1 MLKLGGASLL
11 RAGSANNAV
20 VEDGGVAGF
29 CDLTSDYRSNRQAV
43 VTQVAVSIPTDAMA
57 DIPGSNLPRDI
68 NLSEGTH
75 QGQKFWAK
83 GATVCA
89 LSASS
94 SWTE

>member
-1 MLKLGGASLL
+1 ML

-29 CDLTSDYRSNRQAV
+29 CDLTSDYGSNRQAV

-68 NLSEGTH
+68 NLPKEPNFLKACYLRNVFGLL
-75 QGQKFWAK
+75 QQRFY
-83 GATVCA
+83 
-89 LSASS
+89 LLMPRLL
-94 SWTE
+94 

>member
-1 MLKLGGASLL
+1 L
-11 RAGSANNAV
+11 N
-20 VEDGGVAGF
+20 D
-29 CDLTSDYRSNRQAV
+29 
-43 VTQVAVSIPTDAMA
+43 
-57 DIPGSNLPRDI
+57 
-68 NLSEGTH
+68 

>member
-1 MLKLGGASLL
+1 CL
-11 RAGSANNAV
+11 N
-20 VEDGGVAGF
+20 D
-29 CDLTSDYRSNRQAV
+29 
-43 VTQVAVSIPTDAMA
+43 
-57 DIPGSNLPRDI
+57 
-68 NLSEGTH
+68 